1 MRVMLAP
8 WTLRLGAA
16 FSDRAHFGTASTFSS
31 STSGFSRPL
40 FSLFKFSTI
49 KVVQLGFNQTNIKG
63 SIGFGDRAEEI
74 SFHTNQT
81 YQLKQLFRY
90 CSCSLT
96 SLPSCTVRI
105 MKPNRKFSGH
115 FPVTQKTPGSKSV
128 TNTPEKNVTSCQRIF
143 KNRPLLFL
151 VHIVHQHTKDEGSC
165 DLLCSSFNCHSRCG

>member
-1 MRVMLAP
+1 ME
-8 WTLRLGAA
+8 RLQLFHPQLLTSRFPRPP
-16 FSDRAHFGTASTFSS
+16 FSV
-31 STSGFSRPL
+31 
-40 FSLFKFSTI
+40 FKFSTI
-49 KVVQLGFNQTNIKG
+49 QVFVQLGFNQINRKG

-81 YQLKQLFRY
+81 YQSKQLCRY

-128 TNTPEKNVTSCQRIF
+128 TNTLEQNVTSCKKYFKTDPSSSLSTLSTSTPRMRVLVIF
-143 KNRPLLFL
+143 CAL
-151 VHIVHQHTKDEGSC
+151 VSIAIAGEDDTDVDSVWELQ
-165 DLLCSSFNCHSRCG
+165 